1 MKINLP
7 VTETEVEIEE
17 HQTVISQTDL
27 NGVITYVNQ
36 DFLQISGFTEE
47 EIIGKNHNVVRH
59 PDMPAAAFEDLW
71 LTLKK
76 GKPWNGLIK
85 NRCKNGD
92 FFWANEHITPNETQD
107 VIAGYTSVRTR
118 PTREQIEAASA
129 VYRHLNEGKAKITE
143 GRIAN
148 KNFWSKFRILAFLDR
163 LSARAQLLSLIGS
176 FLFGFLTMGLL
187 SQAVMYEVKVG
198 GPIYSKVSMQKDL
211 VADILPP
218 PEFLIEAW
226 QVTLEMTTA
235 PAQDLPGL
243 AEKSATLRKEY
254 EARHEYWNQQLTE
267 GSIKNQIVNAAWNP
281 GMKFLELRDQ
291 QFIPALLAGNRDAAL
306 ALLPTLKA
314 HYTEHRRQIDATV
327 KLAEVEGAK
336 TEASA
341 RNVIKNGTWLL
352 IIFTTLIAA
361 IIAVMARSVYRNLT
375 RAGDPLYLGE
385 VIRHISVGNLS
396 FPIHTDNESRES
408 VLHVVQALQ
417 SRLRTLI
424 SFVANEA
431 NHVSSQSQQMVSAAD
446 EVNAAVR
453 AQSESAASVAAT
465 TEQLTTSIHMVAE
478 NAQEALT
485 ISNASSDS
493 CEQGVK
499 VIQDAVDSMGQIA
512 EMVKEASETVLALGA
527 QSERISIVVQVI
539 QEIADQTNLLALNA
553 AIEAARAGEQGRG
566 FAVVADEVR
575 KLAERTSTATR
586 EIEAMIG
593 SIQSGLHSAVTNM
606 KSGVHEV
613 DSGVALADEAG
624 ESIKSIRDG
633 ALRVVQVVA
642 EITNALAEQR
652 IASES
657 IAQQIEKIAQTAEEN
672 SASAQQTASSA
683 AMLGETAI
691 QMQNSVSRFVV

>member
-7 VTETEVEIEE
+7 VTEREVEIEE
-17 HQTVISQTDL
+17 HQTAISQTDL
-27 NGVITYVNQ
+27 NGIITYVNQ
-36 DFLQISGFTEE
+36 DFLRISGFTEK

-92 FFWANEHITPNETQD
+92 FFWANEHITPNETQE
-107 VIAGYTSVRTR
+107 VVAGYTSVRTR
-118 PTREQIEAASA
+118 PSREQIDAASTI
-129 VYRHLNEGKAKITE
+129 YRQLNDGKARITG
-143 GRIAN
+143 GRTAN

-176 FLFGFLTMGLL
+176 FLFGFLALGLL
-187 SQAVMYEVKVG
+187 SQAIMYEVKVG
-198 GPIYSKVSMQKDL
+198 GPIYSKVSLQKDL

-226 QVTLEMTTA
+226 QVTLEMTIA

-243 AEKSATLRKEY
+243 AEKSAALRKEY
-254 EARHEYWNQQLTE
+254 EVRHEYWNQQLTE
-267 GSIKNQIVNAAWNP
+267 GPVKNQIVNAAWKP
-281 GMKFLELRDQ
+281 GKMFLELRDQ

-327 KLAEVEGAK
+327 KLAEAEGTK

-341 RNVIKNGTWLL
+341 RNVIENGTWLL
-352 IIFTTLIAA
+352 IIFTTLMAA
-361 IIAVMARSVYRNLT
+361 VIAVMARSVYRNLT

-396 FPIHTDNESRES
+396 FPIHTNNESRES

-512 EMVKEASETVLALGA
+512 EMVKDASETVLALGA
-527 QSERISIVVQVI
+527 QSERISTVVQVI

-624 ESIKSIRDG
+624 ESIKRIRDG
-633 ALRVVQVVA
+633 SLRVVQVVA

-683 AMLGETAI
+683 TMLGETAI
-691 QMQNSVSRFVV
+691 QMQNSVNRFVV